1 MFSAPGLPP
10 VVRLLD
16 GRRFDPRA
24 HRRYEI
30 SLSVDYKL
38 LSQGRVKCQ
47 GSGQTL
53 NLSTGGVCFQCVDP
67 LPAHSSI
74 ELMMEWPFLLEGV
87 CPLRLVMRG
96 RIVRIDGQRIAV
108 RTQRHEFRTAGPRTL
123 RVVPAADRAQ
133 TRPRETRRSNAIGL
147 DRR

>member
-1 MFSAPGLPP
+1 MISAPGLPG

-16 GRRFDPRA
+16 GRRGDPRA

-38 LSQGRVKCQ
+38 LSKGRVERL

-53 NLSTGGVCFQCVDP
+53 NMSTGGVCFRCMDP
-67 LPAHSSI
+67 LPPDRSI
-74 ELMMEWPFLLEGV
+74 ELMMDWPFLLEGV

-96 RIVRIDGQRIAV
+96 RIVRIDGWRVAV
-108 RTQRHEFRTAGPRTL
+108 RVQHHEFRTAGARTL
-123 RVVPAADRAQ
+123 RVVPLA
-133 TRPRETRRSNAIGL
+133 RPRSTAR
-147 DRR
+147 

>member
-1 MFSAPGLPP
+1 MFSAPGLPR

-16 GRRFDPRA
+16 GRRVDPRA

-38 LSQGRVKCQ
+38 LSNGRVERL

-53 NLSTGGVCFQCVDP
+53 NLSTGGVCFRCVDP
-67 LPAHSSI
+67 LPADSSI
-74 ELMMEWPFLLEGV
+74 ELMMDWPFLLEGV

-96 RIVRIDGQRIAV
+96 RIVRIDGRCVAV
-108 RTQRHEFRTAGPRTL
+108 RVQHHEFRSVSARTL
-123 RVVPAADRAQ
+123 RVVPL
-133 TRPRETRRSNAIGL
+133 TRPRSTAS
-147 DRR
+147 